1 MARTLACKCQQQQL
15 PPPDWVLQDSC
26 LTSHPAKLHPK
37 QLLQLLRRLVTDV
50 TVLPYMLLQWHTF
63 GCMFLLLLQ
72 LTEVLLET
80 TSLSPTK
87 IGEQCWY
94 CSRGTNTQTPACG
107 FGKGSSFGSD
117 QQWLCP
123 AVQPVLRCCRVRLL

>member
-1 MARTLACKCQQQQL
+1 MARTLARKCQQQQL

-26 LTSHPAKLHPK
+26 QTSHPAKLHPK
-37 QLLQLLRRLVTDV
+37 QLLQLLRRLVTDI

-87 IGEQCWY
+87 IGEQC
-94 CSRGTNTQTPACG
+94 CAIPAG
-107 FGKGSSFGSD
+107 G
-117 QQWLCP
+117 P
-123 AVQPVLRCCRVRLL
+123 TRRLQHTDVEWMWQGELLWV